1 MLLMSQLFKG
11 KMFVRFTSWER
22 KKNMCFNSKTLAS
35 VASVEA
41 GLSKTEAGQ
50 SVVLVLFWCRP
61 GPVWWCFVVVYF
73 FEKKNNNPVDFHS
86 KSVSLSLK
94 YSRIL
99 QSYFQ
104 IVHNVHNMMDSCWM
118 YIIHIYKQKKIV
130 WNINTK
136 NIIYNNMNIPK
147 QNVKLWLTT
156 ILPSRPVE
164 NYTLNIGINF

>member
-1 MLLMSQLFKG
+1 MLTWF
-11 KMFVRFTSWER
+11 
-22 KKNMCFNSKTLAS
+22 CFD
-35 VASVEA
+35 A
-41 GLSKTEAGQ
+41 GLAPYGD
-50 SVVLVLFWCRP
+50 VLLLFI
-61 GPVWWCFVVVYF
+61 FL
-73 FEKKNNNPVDFHS
+73 KKNNNPVDFHS

-104 IVHNVHNMMDSCWM
+104 IVHNVHNMKDSCWM

-136 NIIYNNMNIPK
+136 NIIYNNMNIPE

-164 NYTLNIGINF
+164 NYTLNIGINFKSSTLASILCPWNGRRWNSGERK